1 MFEYDFSSGRDLK
14 TIAVIDMDVI
24 TLKEMKAQM
33 ALRGNWKEVKRI
45 NKMIEFHTRMPM
57 KAPTRRF

>member
-1 MFEYDFSSGRDLK
+1 MNLFQAAEDLK
-14 TIAVIDMDVI
+14 TIEAIDMDVM

-45 NKMIEFHTRMPM
+45 NKMIEFHTRSPM

>member
-1 MFEYDFSSGRDLK
+1 MNVE
-14 TIAVIDMDVI
+14 

-57 KAPTRRF
+57 KVGRRL

>member
-1 MFEYDFSSGRDLK
+1 MN
-14 TIAVIDMDVI
+14 ID

-45 NKMIEFHTRMPM
+45 NKMIEFHTRMPI
-57 KAPTRRF
+57 KAPRRL

>member
-1 MFEYDFSSGRDLK
+1 
-14 TIAVIDMDVI
+14 MDVL

-45 NKMIEFHTRMPM
+45 NKMIEFHTRSPM
-57 KAPTRRF
+57 KAPRRF